1 MIKWL
6 HPLFYRVILTVKN
19 YEVKEMDHGENHITI
34 VDEQG
39 NEQLCEVLF
48 TFDSEEF
55 GKSYVLYYPVGAE
68 EDENEEIEI
77 HASAFNPNSETEE
90 GDLMPIES
98 DEEWDMIEEMLQT
111 FLDEQD
117 EE

>member
-1 MIKWL
+1 
-6 HPLFYRVILTVKN
+6 
-19 YEVKEMDHGENHITI
+19 MDHGENNITV
-34 VDEQG
+34 VDENG

-55 GKSYVLYYPVGAE
+55 GKSYVLYYPMGAE

-77 HASAFNPNSETEE
+77 HASAFTPTEDGQDGE
-90 GDLMPIES
+90 LMPIET
-98 DEEWDMIEEMLQT
+98 DEEWEMIEEMLET
-111 FLDEQD
+111 FLAEQD